1 VGLERCF
8 LELREG
14 VAERARTMFDI
25 YGREQ
30 VCGNL
35 AVTEECYNIPD
46 LCNAAM
52 TDAHVG

>member
-1 VGLERCF
+1 